1 MISDMIG
8 AAFVVTGIVIVI
20 TAVAGV
26 FRFKY
31 VLNRIHAA
39 SLCDTMGL
47 LFTLTGLMIILGLGA
62 HMFKILTIVVFMWLA
77 SPVVSH
83 LTARAEVMT
92 YPHLSDQCEVHTEN
106 DTL

>member
-47 LFTLTGLMIILGLGA
+47 LFTLT
-62 HMFKILTIVVFMWLA
+62 
-77 SPVVSH
+77 
-83 LTARAEVMT
+83 
-92 YPHLSDQCEVHTEN
+92 D
-106 DTL
+106 